1 MKLYD
6 LYKFYI
12 SDEKNW
18 IIAEFDNELELTKII
33 HIKQRENW
41 MNKIN
46 ENILKY
52 IKKNAY
58 EVVNA
63 ENHNYILMRTDL
75 IDNTIED
82 YLFRKNQNLI

>member
-46 ENILKY
+46 EKILKH
-52 IKKNAY
+52 INKNAY

-75 IDNTIED
+75 IDNSIED
-82 YLFRKNQNLI
+82 YIFRKNQNMI